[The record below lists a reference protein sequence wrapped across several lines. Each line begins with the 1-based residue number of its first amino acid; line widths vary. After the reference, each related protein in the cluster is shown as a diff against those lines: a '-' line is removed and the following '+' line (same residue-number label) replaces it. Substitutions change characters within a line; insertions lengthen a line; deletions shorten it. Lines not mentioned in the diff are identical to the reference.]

1 MFLVVWFVLE
11 TDVKQC
17 GQEGEERLGWGR
29 VRGGGWEWV
38 VEWGERG
45 DKIREIGQVRSVGRY
60 SLNLLSGGTHWRTF
74 HYNGALWLLNGE
86 CAVGPRGKL
95 GVGGCCCGRQNTL
108 AT

>member
-45 DKIREIGQVRSVGRY
+45 DKIREIGQVRSVGPLQPE
-60 SLNLLSGGTHWRTF
+60 SFKWGNPLEDFPL
-74 HYNGALWLLNGE
+74 
-86 CAVGPRGKL
+86 
-95 GVGGCCCGRQNTL
+95 
-108 AT
+108 

>member
-45 DKIREIGQVRSVGRY
+45 DKIDPSSALGMPQIAVLTPHNRPLEAEGRSVREAQ
-60 SLNLLSGGTHWRTF
+60 GTPLV
-74 HYNGALWLLNGE
+74 AS
-86 CAVGPRGKL
+86 VKPP
-95 GVGGCCCGRQNTL
+95 
-108 AT
+108 